1 MIIEKNTP
9 FVRETEKMNMHISE
23 IAYAHLDRDWRCPNG
38 KAAFTRVYYIKNG
51 RGELRYDGKKL
62 ALLPGNIYVI
72 PAGLEY
78 SYNCEDSLEK
88 LYCHV
93 NIFCYNRRDL
103 TETMKAP
110 ITLCDRLADIE
121 RAIAC
126 FRAGDVMNA
135 LRLKDLL
142 YRTLC
147 EAIEQAGTVGGEV
160 RTYSPLIKQ
169 AVTYIEKNMRADLT
183 ASGIAEA
190 LFVSDSRLQK
200 AFRAEMG
207 VPIGK
212 YITNRV
218 LAVAEEQLRL
228 SRRTIREIS
237 DSLGFCDRF
246 YFSRMFRVRFG
257 AAPAQYRKNV
267 SP

>member
-1 MIIEKNTP
+1 MIIEKNAP
-9 FVRETEKMNMHISE
+9 FARETEKMNMHISE

-38 KAAFTRVYYIKNG
+38 RAAFTRVYYVKSG
-51 RGELRYDGKKL
+51 RGELRYGGKSL
-62 ALLPGNIYVI
+62 SLLPGNIYVI

-93 NIFCYNRRDL
+93 NIFCYNRHDL
-103 TETMKAP
+103 TEDIPAP
-110 ITLCDRLADIE
+110 IVLSNRKEEIDD
-121 RAIAC
+121 AIAC
-126 FRAGDVMNA
+126 WRAGDVMSA
-135 LRLKDLL
+135 LRLKELL
-142 YRTLC
+142 YSTLC
-147 EAIEQAGTVGGEV
+147 EAIAQSGTSGGEI

-169 AVTYIEKNMRADLT
+169 AVKYIEKNLRADLT
-183 ASGIAEA
+183 AACIAEA

-200 AFRAEMG
+200 CFRAEMG
-207 VPIGK
+207 IPIGK

-218 LAVAEEQLRL
+218 LSVAEEQLRL
-228 SRRTIREIS
+228 SRRSICEIS

-246 YFSRMFRVRFG
+246 YFSRMFRARYD